1 MNAYFRS
8 TLNDRSLIFLIACT
22 LTLVGCGG
30 GSNNGSGATSYN
42 LGGTVT
48 GLNASLVLQNNAN
61 SPITVT
67 ANGTFSFPTQY
78 IDSTVYGQVASTYN
92 VSIISQPVGQTCVL
106 SNASGPVSSGSNI
119 SNITVVCSTASYSVG
134 GNVSGLTGNQT
145 LTLHNGADNLPVTTN
160 GAFTFPTNLPS
171 GSPYSVTVTPVG
183 VTCSVSAGA
192 GTVSSNNI
200 SNILV
205 VCSTAAY
212 TVGGTMSGLGT
223 AASAVLQN
231 NNTDNLTVTAN
242 GPFTFVTPVAANSP
256 YAVSLL
262 TPPAGQNC
270 SVTSGSGTMAASN
283 VSNVSVT
290 CSNVIIAGTIQSH
303 ALILT
308 GAVSSVPTVTTF
320 NNPRS
325 ITTDGTNLYVAD
337 TLNNQIRMIAINAS
351 SGVAATLAGTGA
363 AGSADGSGTAATFDN
378 PGGITTDGTNLYV
391 ADTLSNKIRQIVIAT
406 GVVST
411 VAGNGTAGFSD
422 NAVGILAKFNH
433 PSGITNDGSNLYV
446 ADTLNNRIRK
456 IVLATGAVTTLA
468 GSTLGFT
475 NGPGTTATF
484 NQPWGITTDGT
495 NLYVA
500 DTNNQ
505 WIRQIVIS
513 NAVVTTL
520 AGTRGAVGAL
530 DNTVG
535 TSAKFDYPRGITTDG
550 TNLYVADTTNQL
562 IRKVGISGLSPVSTL
577 AGTAGNSG
585 AVDATGLSAS
595 FYDPSGLTT
604 DGTSLYVAD
613 TSNKKFRQIK

>member
-283 VSNVSVT
+283 VSNVSVN

-303 ALILT
+303 PLILT

-363 AGSADGSGTAATFDN
+363 AGSADGSGTTAATFDN

-406 GVVST
+406 GVVT
-411 VAGNGTAGFSD
+411 TIAGNGTAGFSD
-422 NAVGILAKFNH
+422 NPVGILAKFNH

-456 IVLATGAVTTLA
+456 IALATGAVSTLA
-468 GSTLGFT
+468 GSTLGFVDST
-475 NGPGTTATF
+475 PTSIAATF

-505 WIRQIVIS
+505 LVRQIVIS
-513 NAVVTTL
+513 TAYVTTL
-520 AGTRGAVGAL
+520 AGTRAVGSNNGA
-530 DNTVG
+530 G
-535 TSAKFDYPRGITTDG
+535 TSATFDYPRGITTDG

-562 IRKVGISGLSPVSTL
+562 IRQIVIFTKAVSTL

-585 AVDATGLSAS
+585 AVDATGTSAS

-613 TSNKKFRQIK
+613 TSNKKIRQIK

>member
-283 VSNVSVT
+283 VSNVSVN

-303 ALILT
+303 PLILT

-363 AGSADGSGTAATFDN
+363 AGSADGSGTTAATFDN

-406 GVVST
+406 GVVT
-411 VAGNGTAGFSD
+411 TIAGNGTAGFSD
-422 NAVGILAKFNH
+422 NPVGILAKFNH

-456 IVLATGAVTTLA
+456 IALATGAVSTLA
-468 GSTLGFT
+468 GSTLGFVDST
-475 NGPGTTATF
+475 PTSIAATF

-505 WIRQIVIS
+505 LIRQIVIS
-513 NAVVTTL
+513 TAYVTTL
-520 AGTRGAVGAL
+520 AGTRAVGSNNGA
-530 DNTVG
+530 G
-535 TSAKFDYPRGITTDG
+535 TSATFDYPRGITTDG

-562 IRKVGISGLSPVSTL
+562 IRQIVIFTKAVSTL

-585 AVDATGLSAS
+585 AVDATGTSAS

-613 TSNKKFRQIK
+613 TSNKKIRQIK

>member
-283 VSNVSVT
+283 VSNVSVN

-303 ALILT
+303 PLILT

-363 AGSADGSGTAATFDN
+363 AGSADGSGTTAATFDN

-406 GVVST
+406 GVVT
-411 VAGNGTAGFSD
+411 TIAGNGTAGFSD
-422 NAVGILAKFNH
+422 NPVGILAKFNH

-456 IVLATGAVTTLA
+456 IALATGAVSTLA
-468 GSTLGFT
+468 GSTLGFVDST
-475 NGPGTTATF
+475 PTSIAATF

-505 WIRQIVIS
+505 LVRQIVIS
-513 NAVVTTL
+513 TAYVTTL
-520 AGTRGAVGAL
+520 AGTRAVGSNNGA
-530 DNTVG
+530 G
-535 TSAKFDYPRGITTDG
+535 ASATFDYPRGITTDG

-562 IRKVGISGLSPVSTL
+562 IRQIVIFTKAVSTL

-585 AVDATGLSAS
+585 AVDATGTSAS

-613 TSNKKFRQIK
+613 TSNKKIRQIK